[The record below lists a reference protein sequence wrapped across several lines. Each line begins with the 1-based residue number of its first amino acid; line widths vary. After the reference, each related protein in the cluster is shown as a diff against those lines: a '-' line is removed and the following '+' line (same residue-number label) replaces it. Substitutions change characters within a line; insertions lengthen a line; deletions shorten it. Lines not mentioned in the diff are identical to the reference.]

1 MARRFSSI
9 QVRLVLGFALA
20 LALALA
26 GVSWYVGSVA
36 DREVAR
42 FELRERQAQADRVR
56 RLVARHFVTH
66 RGWADLQPTLE
77 QAASVSGQRIIVTN
91 ATGVIVGDSH
101 RDSEKLGVPN
111 EDEVYRLPLARGA
124 LRIGSVAL
132 APGEDVP
139 GELRP
144 PAVSRLTRAVDRSL
158 FWAGLASGIG
168 GILLVSMITG
178 RILAP
183 VQTLSAA
190 ARHLGQGDFSQ
201 RVPASGPGE
210 IGQLGIA
217 FNAMAENLQ
226 QAEGQRRNLA
236 ADVAHE
242 LRTPLSNI
250 LGYLEAIKDGLLQ
263 PDDQTID
270 TIYRQVLHLVDLV
283 EDLRVLALAE
293 AGVLTLHRDLV
304 PMEELLR
311 QVLESFKPRADARG
325 VRLSLEIPQ
334 NFPLVLLDRTRIS
347 QVVGNLLDNAI
358 LHTREGSSVAV
369 SADVTNDRM
378 ARVTVTDQGEG
389 IPPEVLH
396 QLFERFYRADPSRA
410 RTTGGTGLGLT
421 IAKQLVEAHG
431 GSIRAESTPGRG
443 SRFQFELPL
452 PS

>member
-1 MARRFSSI
+1 MAKRFSSI

-56 RLVARHFVTH
+56 RLVTRHFVTH

-91 ATGVIVGDSH
+91 AAGEIVGDSH
-101 RDSEKLGVPN
+101 RDSQQLGVPDEN
-111 EDEVYRLPLARGA
+111 EVFRSPLTRGP
-124 LRIGSVAL
+124 LSFGSIAL
-132 APGEDVP
+132 APGEAVP
-139 GELRP
+139 GELRA
-144 PAVSRLTRAVDRSL
+144 PAVSRLAGAVDRSL
-158 FWAGLASGIG
+158 LWAGLAAGIG
-168 GILLVSMITG
+168 GILLVSMMTG

-183 VQTLSAA
+183 VQSLSAA
-190 ARHLGQGDFSQ
+190 AQRLGQGDLTQ

-210 IGQLGIA
+210 IGQLA
-217 FNAMAENLQ
+217 LTFNTMAENLQ
-226 QAEGQRRNLA
+226 KAEGQRRNLA

-250 LGYLEAIKDGLLQ
+250 QGYLEAIKDDLLQ
-263 PDDQTID
+263 PNDKTID
-270 TIYRQVLHLVDLV
+270 TIYRQVLHLIDLV

-293 AGVLTLHRDLV
+293 AGALNLQRDLV
-304 PMEELLR
+304 PVEELLR
-311 QVLESFKPRADARG
+311 QSVESFRPRADSRG
-325 VRLSLEIPQ
+325 VKLSQEVPQ
-334 NFPLVLLDRTRIS
+334 NFPLVQLDRTRIS

-358 LHTREGSSVAV
+358 LHTREGTSVAV
-369 SADVTNDRM
+369 SADLTSDKM
-378 ARVTVTDQGEG
+378 ARVTVADEGEG
-389 IPPEVLH
+389 IPPEVLP
-396 QLFERFYRADPSRA
+396 QIFERFYRADPSRA
-410 RTTGGTGLGLT
+410 RSTGGTGLGLT

-452 PS
+452 PG

>member
-144 PAVSRLTRAVDRSL
+144 PR
-158 FWAGLASGIG
+158 
-168 GILLVSMITG
+168 
-178 RILAP
+178 
-183 VQTLSAA
+183 
-190 ARHLGQGDFSQ
+190 
-201 RVPASGPGE
+201 GE
-210 IGQLGIA
+210 
-217 FNAMAENLQ
+217 
-226 QAEGQRRNLA
+226 
-236 ADVAHE
+236 
-242 LRTPLSNI
+242 
-250 LGYLEAIKDGLLQ
+250 
-263 PDDQTID
+263 
-270 TIYRQVLHLVDLV
+270 
-283 EDLRVLALAE
+283 
-293 AGVLTLHRDLV
+293 
-304 PMEELLR
+304 
-311 QVLESFKPRADARG
+311 
-325 VRLSLEIPQ
+325 
-334 NFPLVLLDRTRIS
+334 
-347 QVVGNLLDNAI
+347 
-358 LHTREGSSVAV
+358 
-369 SADVTNDRM
+369 
-378 ARVTVTDQGEG
+378 
-389 IPPEVLH
+389 PP
-396 QLFERFYRADPSRA
+396 DPS
-410 RTTGGTGLGLT
+410 G
-421 IAKQLVEAHG
+421 
-431 GSIRAESTPGRG
+431 
-443 SRFQFELPL
+443 
-452 PS
+452 